1 MKEKYIE
8 DYIEELSFY
17 FPQIEEK
24 ELTRMVKQMS
34 SLLTFYLKNWYRGF
48 SVVSKTNTLVDDGHR
63 YKFEVKRIFGRGHL
77 MVQKLRV
84 KNRNKKKNVRK

>member
-1 MKEKYIE
+1 MKVKYIE
-8 DYIEELSFY
+8 DYIGELAIY

-34 SLLTFYLKNWYRGF
+34 SLLTLYLKDWYRGF
-48 SVVSKTNTLVDDGHR
+48 SVSSIKNSLVNDGHR

-77 MVQKLRV
+77 MVQKLRI
-84 KNRNKKKNVRK
+84 KKRNKMKNGR